1 MRSTLTDTVTVHTR
15 EVHRPIAPGDEVD
28 FDETVAPG
36 LTLEQALGPH
46 TAARFE
52 SCRSVVGRLD
62 CAVEPAPPKA
72 ARFSAR
78 AAKEPPAD
86 GAKE

>member
-1 MRSTLTDTVTVHTR
+1 VTVHTR

-46 TAARFE
+46 TAAF
-52 SCRSVVGRLD
+52 
-62 CAVEPAPPKA
+62 APVEPPPPKA